1 MKKIPGKSINFNEEE
16 IDNLSWNEYGDNTT
30 FSVLQL
36 LYPNLDYR
44 NNFYIDHIY
53 PKSKFNEKYL
63 KKQNIDVNDLCNPNY
78 LANLQL
84 LEGSQNLE
92 KSNKEFKDWLEEQ
105 DFSKEERKDYFKKN
119 YIPENI
125 ELTFRNYNE
134 FFEEREKLLL
144 KQLKKILLE
153 KE

>member
-1 MKKIPGKSINFNEEE
+1 M
-16 IDNLSWNEYGDNTT
+16 
-30 FSVLQL
+30 
-36 LYPNLDYR
+36 
-44 NNFYIDHIY
+44 
-53 PKSKFNEKYL
+53 

>member
-1 MKKIPGKSINFNEEE
+1 M
-16 IDNLSWNEYGDNTT
+16 
-30 FSVLQL
+30 
-36 LYPNLDYR
+36 
-44 NNFYIDHIY
+44 
-53 PKSKFNEKYL
+53 
-63 KKQNIDVNDLCNPNY
+63 KKQNIDVNDLWNPNY
-78 LANLQL
+78 IANLQL

>member
-1 MKKIPGKSINFNEEE
+1 MQLI
-16 IDNLSWNEYGDNTT
+16 EY
-30 FSVLQL
+30 S
-36 LYPNLDYR
+36 
-44 NNFYIDHIY
+44 
-53 PKSKFNEKYL
+53 KYL